1 MLHKSA
7 LAQHHRFFPQ
17 HFHSQRCDSNIIGSV
32 TEPRVQ
38 APESAFP
45 PHPWILYLSPFNL
58 LWSWIGSRSC
68 QTLCTTPMTW
78 QHATPHVKVLKDSA
92 QCKISIPEF
101 TQQAR
106 QTATR
111 FLLYAWPGTGGV
123 ATACHSGVSIH
134 CCLAAKVLL
143 LLEILETGFSYQKS
157 EKPCRMTGGQCAGKC
172 CAVSIEIRYP
182 FQELE
187 VGFFLKWHKTATLIT
202 LLLASPLLESLSDDT
217 ASCCNMLTPD
227 PETGVVE

>member
-1 MLHKSA
+1 MKWNAAIVVRLPCSIKQELSWRFAQLTSPRATNPFLLFFQSTKSSW
-7 LAQHHRFFPQ
+7 LAGNAAQVCFSPTSPLLPPQ

-38 APESAFP
+38 APKSAFP

-68 QTLCTTPMTW
+68 QPLCITPMTW

-123 ATACHSGVSIH
+123 ATACHSRVSIH

-157 EKPCRMTGGQCAGKC
+157 EKLSRMTGGQCAGKMQC
-172 CAVSIEIRYP
+172 S
-182 FQELE
+182 
-187 VGFFLKWHKTATLIT
+187 
-202 LLLASPLLESLSDDT
+202 
-217 ASCCNMLTPD
+217 
-227 PETGVVE
+227 